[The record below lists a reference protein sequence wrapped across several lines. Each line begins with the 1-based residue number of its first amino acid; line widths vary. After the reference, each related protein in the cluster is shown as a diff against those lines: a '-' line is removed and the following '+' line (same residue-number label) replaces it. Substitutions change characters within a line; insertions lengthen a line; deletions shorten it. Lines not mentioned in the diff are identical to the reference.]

1 MDNKIDMAQLMN
13 MLSKMD
19 KKELDSNLSKV
30 SKMLNSKE
38 ADTIINQIK
47 KNNNIGYWRVL

>member
-1 MDNKIDMAQLMN
+1 MNNKIDMNQLMS

-19 KKELDSNLSKV
+19 KKDLENGLNQV

-38 ADTIINQIK
+38 ADCMIEQIK
-47 KNNNIGYWRVL
+47 KSQKQ

>member
-1 MDNKIDMAQLMN
+1 MNNKMDMNQLMS

-19 KKELDSNLSKV
+19 KKDLENGLNQV

-38 ADTIINQIK
+38 ADNMIEQIK
-47 KNNNIGYWRVL
+47 KSQINKN

>member
-1 MDNKIDMAQLMN
+1 MNNKIDMNQLMS

-19 KKELDSNLSKV
+19 KKDLENGLNQV

-38 ADTIINQIK
+38 ADNMIEQIK
-47 KNNNIGYWRVL
+47 KSQKQ

>member
-1 MDNKIDMAQLMN
+1 MANSSNNGNMDMATLMN

-19 KKELDSNLSKV
+19 KNKVEAGLNQV

-38 ADTIINQIK
+38 ADEIIDKIRGSRN
-47 KNNNIGYWRVL
+47 

>member
-1 MDNKIDMAQLMN
+1 MNNKMDMNQLIS

-19 KKELDSNLSKV
+19 KKDLENGLNQV

-38 ADTIINQIK
+38 ADSMIEQIK
-47 KNNNIGYWRVL
+47 KSQINKN